1 MSKSRICVFLA
12 VCLMLALAACGGRQ
26 PSAAPAPAAERHKV
40 IIDTDMGADDAAA
53 LILAASS
60 DSLEILGVTVLYGNV
75 ALEQAADNALAVLEL
90 CGREAP
96 VYIGADK
103 PLEKPR
109 PEMIWVHGK
118 DGLGDRDL
126 VHPSGSPETGSA
138 VDFILDTVR
147 RNPGEIELVA
157 LGPLTNVARAV
168 LQDPEAMRQVKHI
181 WVMGTCGFG
190 AGNASPVAEFNVY
203 NDAEAYD
210 AVLRAELPMTV
221 IGLDCCLEET
231 RLSQADLDAMAKGNK
246 LGAFMSKGFTKLNE
260 TYVSQGQLLA
270 VPDATAVAALIWPD
284 YVLETRRCY
293 GLTCTGDDAV
303 YGQVILY
310 REGTVYEAIPEIGE
324 YNLEVVSQIDGALY
338 KRRFMALMTG
348 K

>member
-1 MSKSRICVFLA
+1 MRKNRICLFLA
-12 VCLMLALAACGGRQ
+12 LCLVLALAACGRQ
-26 PSAAPAPAAERHKV
+26 PSPAPAPAERHRV

-96 VYIGADK
+96 VYIGAEK

-126 VHPSGSPETGSA
+126 VHPSGSPESGSA

-157 LGPLTNVARAV
+157 LGPLTNVAQAV
-168 LQDPEAMRQVKHI
+168 LQDPETMGWVKRI

-210 AVLRAELPMTV
+210 TVLRAELPMTV
-221 IGLDCCLEET
+221 IGLDCCLEAT
-231 RLSQADLDAMAKGNK
+231 RLSQADLEAMAKGNK
-246 LGAFMSKGFTKLNE
+246 LGQFMSEGFTKLNE
-260 TYVSQGQLLA
+260 AYVSQGQHLA
-270 VPDATAVAALIWPD
+270 VPDATAVAALLWPD

-293 GLTCTGDDAV
+293 GLACTDNDAT

-310 REGTVYEAIPEIGE
+310 REGAVYEAMPEIGT
-324 YNLEVVSQIDGALY
+324 YNLEVVSEIDAALY
-338 KRRFMALMTG
+338 KQRFMDFMT
-348 K
+348 KK